1 MKCSASFAGL
11 KVNQCCRLICLTV
24 VLLTF
29 SLFRGQKDANVVNQ
43 VEATLWPVS
52 NHPACAASL
61 ERRFVQK

>member
-11 KVNQCCRLICLTV
+11 KVNQCSRLICLTV

-29 SLFRGQKDANVVNQ
+29 SLFRGQKDANIVNQ

-52 NHPACAASL
+52 NHPARATSF
-61 ERRFVQK
+61 ERCFVYK